1 MRREALLQA
10 QIDHTVAAFDNNYER
25 QLRYEMEITGKPY
38 VIEKSYADAPAGAVL
53 NGNATSDIGLVE
65 VVLKIFLEPCD
76 WYKIQSQSFYQELI
90 RYLDNLKTQKTPSC
104 PEAEQNS
111 KESSG

>member
-10 QIDHTVAAFDNNYER
+10 KIDRTVAAFDNNYER

-38 VIEKSYADAPAGAVL
+38 VIEKSYADAPASAVL
-53 NGNATSDIGLVE
+53 KGNATSDIGLVE

-111 KESSG
+111 EESSE